1 MRARRFLAAV
11 AIAALPALAADA
23 PAWPPPDDVQARM
36 HELQQVIIA
45 RDSTPAQ
52 RDAARAELSNLLK
65 SPSGHGKATPGEKP
79 VHVAPRAATDPYP
92 TIVAPLIP
100 AIPTPPSAG
109 NGVARLEV
117 TQPSRPFLIPVPGAA
132 GRIAIDPRTGD
143 ILRETPAGFLD
154 PKTGQIHPR

>member
-1 MRARRFLAAV
+1 MRARRLIAALG
-11 AIAALPALAADA
+11 IAALPALAVDA
-23 PAWPPPDDVQARM
+23 PTWPPPDDVQARM

-52 RDAARAELSNLLK
+52 RDAARSELSNLLK

-79 VHVAPRAATDPYP
+79 VHVAPRAAIDPYP
-92 TIVAPLIP
+92 SIAAPLIP